1 MFVKLLPEI
10 AQLRMNIKYD
20 TQYKI
25 KDFKLALLKNRYGKL
40 LKM

>member
-10 AQLRMNIKYD
+10 AQMRLNIKYD

-25 KDFKLALLKNRYGKL
+25 KDFKLALLKNRYDKL